1 MARSGATV
9 FVMGDGELYF
19 CGKNTKANLF
29 GCGAGGAGTKIPV
42 PTRSVDRPPFN
53 VERAA
58 VFDDGNT
65 GLCMASGALWSRGSG
80 VLEALGLGRFD
91 TKESGFASRTDD
103 WERLDVG
110 GAVVAVSVGGLTA
123 AALTAGGEL
132 KTWGS
137 GGRQLGQ
144 GDSSSSSCY
153 TPTPV
158 VGLPQPVVA
167 VALGGAFGL
176 LLAQDRRVFRWGPKD
191 EPTPQPLPA
200 LAGVVAIA
208 AGDDHAMAVG
218 GGGEL
223 YSWGN
228 NSNGRTGHG
237 TTKKRTAAPTVVAAL
252 VGERVLLALDLEVI
266 LIPPCILH

>member
-103 WERLDVG
+103 W
-110 GAVVAVSVGGLTA
+110 
-123 AALTAGGEL
+123 
-132 KTWGS
+132 
-137 GGRQLGQ
+137 QPNQ
-144 GDSSSSSCY
+144 GTS
-153 TPTPV
+153 
-158 VGLPQPVVA
+158 
-167 VALGGAFGL
+167 
-176 LLAQDRRVFRWGPKD
+176 R
-191 EPTPQPLPA
+191 TPQGP
-200 LAGVVAIA
+200 
-208 AGDDHAMAVG
+208 AMAVSRAETNPSRPRWLDFDDADDWVFG
-218 GGGEL
+218 IEEEVDPFLGEIIADD
-223 YSWGN
+223 YVPGPSE
-228 NSNGRTGHG
+228 
-237 TTKKRTAAPTVVAAL
+237 P
-252 VGERVLLALDLEVI
+252 LLAVDYSDI
-266 LIPPCILH
+266 WGD